1 LTAIGGPHAD
11 GNPLSTFLLR
21 ARRLQNIEPV
31 DLDPRRGQ
39 LLARSPAGA
48 CVRMARM
55 SSKLDLA
62 LADQQI
68 APGLHQR

>member
-31 DLDPRRGQ
+31 DWTHEE
-39 LLARSPAGA
+39 
-48 CVRMARM
+48 V
-55 SSKLDLA
+55 SSWRDR
-62 LADQQI
+62 Q
-68 APGLHQR
+68 PGRAFEWRE